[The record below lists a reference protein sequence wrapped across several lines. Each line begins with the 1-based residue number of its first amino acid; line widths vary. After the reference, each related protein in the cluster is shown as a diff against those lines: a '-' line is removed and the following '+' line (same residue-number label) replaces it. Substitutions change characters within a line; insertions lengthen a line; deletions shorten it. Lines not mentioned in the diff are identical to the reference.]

1 MRQTRLARTV
11 LTGVL
16 TLFLLY
22 LGLSARTGWL
32 PPIGVLDPHTA
43 PLTYLVT
50 NFVLLAVAAFSSI
63 TTLGA
68 GLRGLALQPTSD
80 SFTALAVV
88 GAALQNAA
96 LLFDA
101 KNFDPEA
108 VTLFAPVAALL
119 LCGALLVGRGFQRR
133 VLREGDGDRL
143 VEREHPPGLLRGRR
157 RRDRRRRH
165 EGDLDIYFHSI
176 HAFIRQR

>member
-1 MRQTRLARTV
+1 M
-11 LTGVL
+11 
-16 TLFLLY
+16 
-22 LGLSARTGWL
+22 
-32 PPIGVLDPHTA
+32 
-43 PLTYLVT
+43 
-50 NFVLLAVAAFSSI
+50 AVAAFSSI

-119 LCGALLVGRGFQRR
+119 LCGNALGKWLQIRAVCANFALASSGEEHAAAFLLEKEQLAKRLCDGLGEPEPASAAEPSYSAGQGIFAPELFSPRGGRPWCRSCAGAWAARRWCALLSQ
-133 VLREGDGDRL
+133 
-143 VEREHPPGLLRGRR
+143 
-157 RRDRRRRH
+157 
-165 EGDLDIYFHSI
+165 
-176 HAFIRQR
+176 A